1 MSTYYVHPLTGDDGT
16 GDGSSSAPWKT
27 LAYTLTQ
34 VADGDTLEL
43 AAGDYL
49 YADEGDLALS
59 AKGITINGPTSGTAR
74 VFATLKFDG
83 NGTQKAI
90 AFSNWTLDGTGAGN
104 TTTTGGTKSLAV
116 IEDAAFVAD
125 GFRIEN
131 ADYNGI
137 SFRADTVATRAT
149 LRDCYVQC
157 GLAAGDDA
165 NKDCVSAEA
174 ANATLAAQSS
184 VFVRGLSYGGHG
196 TATNNQVVSVHSG
209 VVGVVWEPH
218 WVVTD
223 GTAIAGDNNSP
234 MIVVGGDIQFGT
246 AALADGGVVAQIV
259 VGLRTNGTI
268 RYDRSGSVIME
279 CVVNTANAKAV
290 TPSVAGLDGVRIE
303 RCALSASGANG
314 GTVDTATTA
323 NAVVRH
329 NHLTYTGTTGLGY
342 GTFRCGAT
350 GCTFEF
356 NYCITTSHVFY
367 GTTGAMTIRGNYAT
381 NSHATGQMA
390 VYVTSFTSLEVDANI
405 LDNFLSNNAVS
416 AQSAAGDTTFEA
428 TGNLIRKGNRGIQ
441 LLGAAA
447 GGGTCTYTIASNAM
461 STLTTHS
468 VQVVANSQTMTAS
481 SCGSNAL
488 SKAASGYTLATGD
501 SITAEAA
508 FDLESMPNP
517 CGDLLQGLDGSG
529 AVPLAML
536 ARQWFVRGVR
546 GNAPLSSSFV
556 R

>member
-34 VADGDTLEL
+34 VADGDTIEL

-49 YADEGDLALS
+49 KADEGDLVVS
-59 AKGITINGPTSGTAR
+59 GKGVTINGPTSGTAR
-74 VFATLKFDG
+74 VFASMKADG
-83 NGTQKAI
+83 DGVQR
-90 AFSNWTLDGTGAGN
+90 AFTFRQWTLDSTGSTHV
-104 TTTTGGTKSLAV
+104 TTSLGTKTQCA
-116 IEDAAFVAD
+116 IEDAVFVAEDFRVD
-125 GFRIEN
+125 GG
-131 ADYNGI
+131 DYNGI
-137 SFRADTVATRAT
+137 TAEAHAVPIRASI
-149 LRDCYVQC
+149 RDCYVRC
-157 GLAAGDDA
+157 GALSDAGG
-165 NKDCVSAEA
+165 NGDCVSASA

-184 VFVRGLSYGGHG
+184 LFVAGLQYGGHG
-196 TATNNQVVSVHSG
+196 TLNNNQVVTAHSG
-209 VVGVVWEPH
+209 VVAVVWEPD
-218 WVVTD
+218 WVVAD

-234 MIVVGGDIQFGT
+234 IVVVGGNIQLGT
-246 AALADGGVVAQIV
+246 AALADGGVVGQIV

-268 RYDRSGSVIME
+268 KYDRNGSVIME
-279 CVVNTANAKAV
+279 CVVNTTNARAV
-290 TPSVAGLDGVRIE
+290 TPSVAGLAGVTIE
-303 RCALSASGANG
+303 RCILSASGDNG
-314 GTVDTATTA
+314 GTIDTATTT

-329 NHLTYTGTTGLGY
+329 NSLVYAGSPGLGY
-342 GTFRCGAT
+342 GTYRCAAT

-356 NYCITTSHVFY
+356 NRCVTTSHMFY
-367 GTTGAMTIRGNYAT
+367 GTTGALSIRGNHAT
-381 NSHATGQMA
+381 NSHVTGQMA
-390 VYVTSFTSLEVDANI
+390 VYVTSFTSLSIGANA
-405 LDNFLSNNAVS
+405 LDGFLSNNVIS
-416 AQSAAGDTTFEA
+416 ATSASGDTTFVA

-441 LLGAAA
+441 LLGASA

-461 STLTTHS
+461 ATLTTNS
-468 VQVVANSQTMTAS
+468 VQIVANSQTMTAS

-488 SKAASGYTLATGD
+488 SKVASGYTLATGD
-501 SITAEAA
+501 SVTAEAA
-508 FDLESMPNP
+508 FDMESMPNP